1 MRGNRLKAAAFFSE
15 LKRRNVM
22 RAGAFYAAAV
32 WALAQGLAQLLPLF
46 GDYNWI
52 ARWFVIACII
62 GFPFWIAFTWFYELT
77 PTGLKR
83 ESEIAPGDSIAQHTA
98 RKLDFWIFGVM
109 AVAIVLLVTNTFV
122 LHRDATSAAGV
133 VNTKV
138 FPAALAEVPNKS
150 IAVLPFVNMGGDSKN
165 DYFSDGIT
173 EEILNALAQIPGL
186 KVAAR
191 TSAFQFNSKDAD
203 LRKVGRILGV
213 ATLLEGSVQREGDEV
228 RITVRL
234 VDTRSGYQVW
244 SENYDRKL
252 TNIFAIEDEISNA
265 IASKLRVQLTGAGGQ
280 SLIAQQA
287 IDPQAHDFYLRG
299 LSLLAVRGAALRDAA
314 AAFQNAVQIAPDYAL
329 AWGALAVTEALYPDY
344 DLGSMQAANT
354 RALLVAQRALKLDP
368 NIALAYV
375 AQGMVYKSRRQWPE
389 ADRAFRRA
397 LALAPGDVE
406 VVDQYAQLLLTSGQF
421 EPALREIERA
431 QRLDPF
437 SGVVGAVRAYI
448 LLMLHD
454 YEAASV
460 QIENTLAA
468 HPTFLIARGN
478 AMAIDIALQHYPEAG
493 NQARVYAE
501 LIGISE
507 EASALLGRGIA
518 DPTSRARAIQCL
530 ETSPACAPLRH
541 NPMNYA
547 KFLASLGASNDAL
560 GALEGYAAQRD
571 STHPEGLW
579 WPVFDSLRDTPRFK
593 SVMKLMGL
601 PYTPKVLP
609 GT

>member
-1 MRGNRLKAAAFFSE
+1 MRGIRLKAAVFFSE
-15 LKRRNVM
+15 LKRRNVW
-22 RAGAFYAAAV
+22 RACAFYAAAV

-62 GFPFWIAFTWFYELT
+62 GFPFWIAFAWFYEFT
-77 PTGLKR
+77 PNGLKR
-83 ESEIAPGDSIAQHTA
+83 ESEITEGDSIAHHTG
-98 RKLDFWIFGVM
+98 RKLNFWIFGIM

-122 LHRDATSAAGV
+122 RHRDATSTAEVAD
-133 VNTKV
+133 NK
-138 FPAALAEVPNKS
+138 ALAATLAKVPDKS
-150 IAVLPFVNMGGDSKN
+150 VAVLPFVNMGGNPNN

-213 ATLLEGSVQREGDEV
+213 ATLLEGSVQRDGNQV

-234 VDTRSGYQVW
+234 VDTRSGYQMW

-252 TNIFAIEDEISNA
+252 THIFAIEDEISNA
-265 IASKLRVQLTGAGGQ
+265 IAGKLRVQLTGGGGQ
-280 SLIAQQA
+280 SLVAQLP

-299 LSLLAVRGAALRDAA
+299 LTLLAVRGAGLRDAA
-314 AAFQNAVQIAPDYAL
+314 AAFHGAVQIAPNYAL

-344 DLGSMQAANT
+344 ELGSMQAAHT
-354 RALLVAQRALKLDP
+354 HALFAAQRALKLDP
-368 NIALAYV
+368 DIALAYV
-375 AQGMVYKSRRQWPE
+375 AQGIVYKSRRQWPG
-389 ADRAFRRA
+389 ADEAFRRA
-397 LALAPGDVE
+397 LSLAPGDVE
-406 VVDQYAQLLLTSGQF
+406 AVDQYAQLLLTAGQF
-421 EPALREIERA
+421 EAALTEIERA

-448 LLMLHD
+448 LLILHD
-454 YEAASV
+454 YEAASA
-460 QIENTLAA
+460 QIENTLEA
-468 HPTFLIARGN
+468 HPEFLIARGN
-478 AMAIDIALQHYPEAG
+478 AMAIEIALHHYSEAG

-501 LIGISE
+501 LIGVSP

-518 DPTSRARAIQCL
+518 DPTSRARALQCL
-530 ETSPACAPLRH
+530 EASPACAPLSR

-547 KFLASLGASNDAL
+547 KFLAAL
-560 GALEGYAAQRD
+560 GERDGALRALERYAVQRI

-579 WPVFDSLRDTPRFK
+579 WPVFDSVRDDPRFK
-593 SVMKLMGL
+593 SVMKKMGL
-601 PYTPKVLP
+601 PYTPKHLP
-609 GT
+609 AT